1 MEQVNSDI
9 QLTQESKITIARF
22 LKKCVDGGEGGGG
35 NKNEEI
41 KEINTSTKVKKK

>member
-22 LKKCVDGGEGGGG
+22 LKKCVHGGEGGG

-41 KEINTSTKVKKK
+41 KEINTSTKVNKK